1 MTVKMN
7 IFSLIFRL
15 VFLRK
20 ISHSRSHEQ
29 TLIFLFIFIDTVL
42 QAFIVFTQDTQHL
55 SRVKAE

>member
-29 TLIFLFIFIDTVL
+29 MLIFLFIFIDTVTGFHCFH
-42 QAFIVFTQDTQHL
+42 AGHSTFITCE
-55 SRVKAE
+55 S